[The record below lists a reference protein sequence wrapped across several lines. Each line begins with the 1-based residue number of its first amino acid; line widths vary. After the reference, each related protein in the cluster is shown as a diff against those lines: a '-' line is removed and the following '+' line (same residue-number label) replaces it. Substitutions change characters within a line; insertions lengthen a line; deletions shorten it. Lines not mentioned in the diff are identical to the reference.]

1 MFRKNPNLIYRT
13 RFPQRITESRFA
25 LSPLPL
31 VGGTGS
37 AVLIGGLGEASVL
50 ADFDREIVGG
60 LELSL
65 SASKPA
71 HIRIDYEED
80 AELAKRREPLACS
93 WYTLV
98 TDEYDVEAGDHVL
111 VSKGRRGFRFVN
123 ISVTSDCDVRLN
135 QIKAIDG
142 TWNFKEKGAF
152 RCSDDR
158 LNRIWDIS
166 AATTKACMQD
176 FYEDGVKRDG
186 LLWLGDYRI
195 TFLCAY
201 YLTGDFSLARKCLLM
216 MRDSQ
221 YEFGAIP
228 ACAARGGGEQHHRD
242 DGISYMPRIPGDGQ
256 NRWVI
261 LNYMCD
267 YIKGID
273 EYIRM
278 TGDQSILPEI
288 MESAEK
294 AMDYL
299 IGLTDLETPGKWYI
313 DDYKAKRDENG
324 MNFTILI
331 DCTMN
336 PKNCFESYGA
346 LLFELL
352 IASDSLIRLADMT
365 GNAALKERTEKT
377 KARLEA
383 HIEAHYKEPTHGQYT
398 DRKRQKFCDISQYVT
413 PQVILAGKEE
423 EIGMERMMRSVM
435 PNLGFSQAWRLEAMF
450 KKGFVAEALRDIRS
464 TWGKMLDYDSRTCWE
479 RLDLPEMNATHYYD
493 AIGSFCHGWG
503 AAPAW
508 QLPAWVTGVQPTDD
522 GFRKISIA
530 PNLDTLDWAEATIPT
545 PHGELFVR
553 AERKGKKHS
562 LYVVIPKGVES
573 CAVTLGDGYETTLV
587 GEGKHFVTS
596 R

>member
-13 RFPQRITESRFA
+13 RFPQRITESRLA

-37 AVLIGGLGEASVL
+37 AVLLGGLGEASVL

-65 SASKPA
+65 TASAPA

-111 VSKGRRGFRFVN
+111 VSQGRRGFRFVN
-123 ISVTSDCDVRLN
+123 ISVTSEENVRIN

-142 TWNFKEKGAF
+142 TWNFKERGSF

-201 YLTGDFSLARKCLLM
+201 YLTGDLALARKCLMM

-221 YEFGAIP
+221 YECGAIP

-242 DGISYMPRIPGDGQ
+242 DGIAYMPRIPGDGQ

-278 TGDQSILPEI
+278 TGDESILPEI

-299 IGLTDLETPGKWYI
+299 ISLTDLETPGKWYI

-346 LLFELL
+346 LLFELI
-352 IASDSLIRLADMT
+352 IASDALIRLANKS
-365 GNAALKERTEKT
+365 GNTALAERTAVT
-377 KARLEA
+377 RARLEE
-383 HIEAHYKEPTHGQYT
+383 HIETHYKEPTHGQYT

-413 PQVILAGKEE
+413 PQVILAGKDE

-450 KKGFVAEALRDIRS
+450 KKGYTAEALRDIRS

-479 RLDLPEMNATHYYD
+479 RLDVPEMNATHYYD

-503 AAPAW
+503 ASPAW
-508 QLPAWVTGVQPTDD
+508 QLPAWITGVQPTDD
-522 GFRKISIA
+522 GFKTLRIA
-530 PNLDTLDWAEATIPT
+530 PALDTLDWAEASVPT
-545 PHGELFVR
+545 PHGDLLVR
-553 AERKGKKHS
+553 VERKGRRQT
-562 LYVVIPKGVES
+562 LIAVIPTGVEN
-573 CAVTLGDGYETTLV
+573 CTVVWEDGQTQRLS
-587 GEGKHFVTS
+587 GGGKYVLTH
-596 R
+596 